1 MRDYIITFL
10 TAAALLGGYWIAGV
24 VGLAVAGIVV
34 SAVVGAGWMTAL
46 GRLDD
51 LREEIEVGRSKR
63 VLLAAENDTL
73 WARIRFLQSRLSA
86 PPEMLQID
94 TDDSDLVE
102 TEDDLNEEKTADPDR
117 ELSEL

>member
-24 VGLAVAGIVV
+24 AGLAIAGIIA
-34 SAVVGAGWMTAL
+34 SAVIGAGWMTAL

-51 LREEIEVGRSKR
+51 LRRELEVGKVKR

-73 WARIRFLQSRLSA
+73 RARVRFLQSRLA
-86 PPEMLQID
+86 TPPQID
-94 TDDSDLVE
+94 TADADLVE
-102 TEDDLNEEKTADPDR
+102 PEDEDDEETADPDR